1 MEWREGGVRERKVDC
16 RRTQERPRQGLAEHH
31 IWHGTGGIKH
41 SDRAKQNN
49 KANKWRFY
57 GLFWGVEDR
66 DGGVGWQQGPLEG
79 EEAPAGVWSSAGW
92 AIRACAGGRLVTG
105 LPLAPKQIA
114 RLSLRRQNTLRST
127 LSSTSL
133 YSIVLY
139 QSSKCSSGILSSS
152 VFSLLPFLRALFRHG
167 ATLMPPCQFRPR
179 APASGRAL
187 SRSMMLSITLYFYDI
202 LIKI

>member
-114 RLSLRRQNTLRST
+114 RLSLRLQNTL
-127 LSSTSL
+127 LSSIL
-133 YSIVLY
+133 YCSWCLHLAIFLP
-139 QSSKCSSGILSSS
+139 KCSSGILSSS
-152 VFSLLPFLRALFRHG
+152 VFSPLPFRHALLQHG

-187 SRSMMLSITLYFYDI
+187 SRSMMLCITLYFYDI